1 MKHSGSL
8 IVLSLAISGAFAGA
22 AGAVT
27 APLQIPG
34 LADAEV
40 PAQIGVALDDSWK
53 PPALPVPPPPPPNA
67 ILGYARSTSLSSG
80 ASCEHGVWSVGV
92 AVRPDDRP
100 VLSGGTLRLHT
111 PDGSLLPKM
120 KVERH
125 GVSGSIRWYAGPLSN
140 VRAIPTQQGIAV
152 LPAPRWAVREGRSL
166 IVVRV
171 AVGLNT
177 FTANRGANGT
187 DADRQECYTPATL
200 NGLGPQL
207 RTLLRTVTVQRRPS
221 PPF

>member
-1 MKHSGSL
+1 MKRSGSL
-8 IVLSLAISGAFAGA
+8 IVLSLAASGALAA
-22 AGAVT
+22 SAGAVT

-34 LADAEV
+34 LPDAKV
-40 PAQIGVALDDSWK
+40 PGQIGVALDDSWK
-53 PPALPVPPPPPPNA
+53 PPVFPVPPPPNA
-67 ILGYARSTSLSSG
+67 ILGYAKSTPLSSG

-92 AVRPDDRP
+92 AVRPDNQP
-100 VLSGGTLRLHT
+100 VLKGGTLRLHT

-125 GVSGSIRWYAGPLSN
+125 GVSGAIRWYAGPLSN
-140 VRAIPTQQGIAV
+140 TRALPAQQGIAV
-152 LPAPRWAVREGRSL
+152 LPAPRWAVRDGRSL

-171 AVGLNT
+171 SVGLNT
-177 FTANRGANGT
+177 FTANRANGT

-200 NGLGPQL
+200 AGLGPQL

-221 PPF
+221 PLS